1 MEMKRRSLLATAL
14 LAAAAPR
21 VYAEAGR
28 EARPDPAPLDNEL
41 DKHPRCAQCGMDRRM
56 FHRTR
61 HLIQFEDGTAE
72 GTCSIH
78 CVAISLVHHLPLT
91 AQAVW
96 AADFGATAE
105 PRPLVPAD
113 KAGYLVGG
121 NFPPVM
127 SKRPKTA
134 FASAEAAKAAQ
145 AANGG
150 ELADFDQ
157 ALVASYT
164 DLVDVMKQRRRRRA
178 ERPRREG

>member
-1 MEMKRRSLLATAL
+1 MDRRHLLKSSLLL
-14 LAAAAPR
+14 LAAPAAQAQP
-21 VYAEAGR
+21 AR
-28 EARPDPAPLDNEL
+28 EAKPDPAPLDNEL

-61 HLIQFEDGTAE
+61 HLIQFEDGATE

-78 CVAISLVHHLPLT
+78 CVAISLVHHLPAT

-96 AADFGATAE
+96 AADFGAAAE

-113 KAGYLVGG
+113 KAGYLIGG

-127 SKRPKTA
+127 SRRPKTA
-134 FASAEAAKAAQ
+134 FASVEAARVAQ
-145 AANGG
+145 AGNGG

-157 ALVASYT
+157 ALVASYA